1 MNSYQYFRAQMFNL
15 SSWQLEV
22 NVTEENNT
30 TSTNMIK
37 KRNHD
42 EKILTAHVFILP
54 VDLSTTAINNVESV
68 SSFCV

>member
-1 MNSYQYFRAQMFNL
+1 MNSYQYFHPQMFNL

-22 NVTEENNT
+22 NVTEEYNS
-30 TSTNMIK
+30 TSTDMIK

-68 SSFCV
+68 SLFCV